1 MNEKYLNKN
10 VVVYERN
17 GTMTKGEILYWVQEQ
32 GEKEYILINDKC
44 IYVENIRFIQEE
56 QEDVSED

>member
-10 VVVYERN
+10 VVVYEKN

>member
-17 GTMTKGEILYWVQEQ
+17 GTITKGEILYWVQEQ

-56 QEDVSED
+56 QEDVSEN

>member
-10 VVVYERN
+10 VVVYEKN
-17 GTMTKGEILYWVQEQ
+17 GTITRGEILYWVQEQ

-44 IYVENIRFIQEE
+44 IYVENIRYIQENK
-56 QEDVSED
+56 EDVSED